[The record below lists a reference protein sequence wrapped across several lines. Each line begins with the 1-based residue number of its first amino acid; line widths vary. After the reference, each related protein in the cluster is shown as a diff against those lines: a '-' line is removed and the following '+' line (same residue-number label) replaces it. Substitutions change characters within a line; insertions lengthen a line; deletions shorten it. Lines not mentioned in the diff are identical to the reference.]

1 MPFDQSPYI
10 MKTVYP
16 YLNLNGTTEEAFN
29 FYKSVFGGEFSSIMR
44 YKEMPGVNRVPEN
57 ERNRIM
63 HAALP
68 LGDSMLMASDIL
80 ESMGQK
86 VNLGNGFYIMIS
98 PESEAEARRLFNELS
113 AGGKVEMALEKMFW
127 GDLYGTFTDKFGV
140 QWMIDYTYQKLG

>member
-1 MPFDQSPYI
+1 
-10 MKTVYP
+10 MKTIYP

-29 FYKSVFGGEFSSIMR
+29 FYKSVFGGEFSSMMR
-44 YKEMPGVNRVPEN
+44 YGEMPDAEKVPEK

-63 HAALP
+63 HMSLP
-68 LGDSMLMASDIL
+68 LGNSSLMGSDIL

-86 VNLGNGFYIMIS
+86 VTMGNGIYLMIS
-98 PESEAEARRLFNELS
+98 PESEAEAHRLFKGLS

-140 QWMIDYTYQKLG
+140 QWMIDYSYEKQG